1 MSPGMKSSIDKRVS
15 LLSKIAHNAQKSD
28 MSGIFPLQQ
37 ILSHSFFDQGVLD
50 TDKDLLRWQVD
61 KESVE

>member
-15 LLSKIAHNAQKSD
+15 LLSKIARNAQKSD
-28 MSGIFPLQQ
+28 MSRIFPLQQ

-50 TDKDLLRWQVD
+50 TDNDLLRWQVD